1 MFDQSWRIEHYGR
14 RIAAPAAGPGPE
26 CGEDRGSLWK
36 GPVDSLLL
44 DEEARPR
51 IPLQEQARGQGRNR
65 AGSAGGACERR
76 DDDCRDRGGGG
87 GEHGDRALLASF
99 VWAQDAESTW
109 ASGASA
115 RARRQGRRFVDRVLG
130 LSHPRRD
137 RLHPRGTWSLSL
149 QALSYRG
156 GGAAAAE
163 GEGDTRKGG
172 RRQVRDLR
180 V

>member
-76 DDDCRDRGGGG
+76 MTI
-87 GEHGDRALLASF
+87 
-99 VWAQDAESTW
+99 AEIAEEVGVST
-109 ASGASA
+109 
-115 RARRQGRRFVDRVLG
+115 
-130 LSHPRRD
+130 
-137 RLHPRGTWSLSL
+137 GTVRYWLR
-149 QALSYRG
+149 SYG
-156 GGAAAAE
+156 
-163 GEGDTRKGG
+163 
-172 RRQVRDLR
+172 
-180 V
+180 